1 VIIATIVEFEQR
13 MLTNRPTVAR
23 TSVWLIWLAARR
35 PTRAREPRT
44 EITRPKDA
52 VAAAIDMSEIRVA
65 APFCFARLC
74 MALLEKLLSPRTS
87 KTVKTAAFLP
97 ATRCPAIAGL
107 FSPGLIGKWAFQAAC
122 RYGNRSEL
130 NPSFTNVAGEVG
142 PIEGAR
148 FQNRPGG
155 DAAGRAGNKPCGLTN
170 RVFLG
175 GGWNKAALSRFD
187 TTGSNLGEAALLL
200 GRFSHLI

>member
-74 MALLEKLLSPRTS
+74 MALLEKLLSP
-87 KTVKTAAFLP
+87 KAVED
-97 ATRCPAIAGL
+97 G
-107 FSPGLIGKWAFQAAC
+107 
-122 RYGNRSEL
+122 
-130 NPSFTNVAGEVG
+130 
-142 PIEGAR
+142 
-148 FQNRPGG
+148 QNRDIFAG
-155 DAAGRAGNKPCGLTN
+155 DALAGYRGGIFAG
-170 RVFLG
+170 V
-175 GGWNKAALSRFD
+175 
-187 TTGSNLGEAALLL
+187 
-200 GRFSHLI
+200 